1 MFPGVTLVPS
11 VGLGVPP
18 KRTSPRV
25 RHPKREDF
33 FAVHIAKSSSRRD
46 ASTNARD
53 ERATRM
59 TERTLIDE
67 LLTEQQS
74 LTAVERF
81 ARKHEDGSLPAQA
94 RYYRDLIP
102 LDKPKADEQYAFG
115 VDLDACTGCKACVSA
130 CHSLNGLDDDE
141 TWRDIGLLH
150 GGTIDEPYQQTVTTA
165 CHHCVEPACLE
176 GCPVRAYEK
185 DPDTGIVRHLDDQ
198 CIGCQYCVL
207 KCPYDVPKYSVKR
220 GIVRKCDMCHSRLAA
235 GEAPACVQ
243 ACPNGAIAIRVV
255 SKSDMTKR
263 SAPGERLL
271 PGAFDSH
278 YTKPT
283 TSYTTRKSM
292 PANARA
298 GDAGALRLEHAHWPL
313 IGMLVLTQIAAG
325 LFASASAI
333 AIANPILFASAKTMF
348 GVAGFGALQLGLAVS
363 VLHLGKPL
371 GAWRAFLALRTSW
384 MSREILAF
392 TGFAGA
398 AAAFATSSFW
408 PALDAISIP
417 IIHVT
422 TLLGFIGVAC
432 SAMIYADTRR
442 AFWRSDLTFIKFF
455 GTALL
460 LGSAGVA
467 ALLDGE
473 AARVL
478 LIVAVILRTAL
489 FGWEFHQLQRGLAD
503 KDDPTHG
510 SALTVWQL
518 QRPLVF
524 ARAALFAASTAT
536 GLFAIGTSATTST
549 LLATASFLFTL
560 ISQTIERT
568 IFFTAVI
575 APRMPGPFAR

>member
-1 MFPGVTLVPS
+1 MRSAINDDLSG
-11 VGLGVPP
+11 
-18 KRTSPRV
+18 
-25 RHPKREDF
+25 
-33 FAVHIAKSSSRRD
+33 A
-46 ASTNARD
+46 
-53 ERATRM
+53 
-59 TERTLIDE
+59 RTLIDD
-67 LLTEQQS
+67 LLAEQQS

-81 ARKHEDGSLPAQA
+81 ARTHESGGVPAQA
-94 RYYRDLIP
+94 RYYRELIP
-102 LDKPKADEQYAFG
+102 LDKPKAGEQYAFG

-150 GGTIDEPYQQTVTTA
+150 GGTIAEPYQQTVTTA

-185 DPDTGIVRHLDDQ
+185 DAETGIVRHLDDQ

-207 KCPYDVPKYSVKR
+207 KCPYDVPKYSKKR
-220 GIVRKCDMCHSRLAA
+220 GIVRKCDMCQSRLAA
-235 GEAPACVQ
+235 NEAPACVQ
-243 ACPNGAIAIRVV
+243 ACPNGAITIRVV
-255 SKSDMTKR
+255 SKSDVTKR
-263 SAPGERLL
+263 AAPGERLL

-283 TSYTTRKSM
+283 TSYATRKSM

-298 GDAGALRLEHAHWPL
+298 GDASALRLEPAHWPL

-325 LFASASAI
+325 LFASASVL
-333 AIANPILFASAKTMF
+333 AIANPSLFASAKTALA
-348 GVAGFGALQLGLAVS
+348 VAGFIALQLGLGVS
-363 VLHLGKPL
+363 VLHLGRPL
-371 GAWRAFLALRTSW
+371 GAWRAFLGLRTSW

-398 AAAFATSSFW
+398 AAAFVACNFW
-408 PALDAISIP
+408 PPLAGLAAP
-417 IIHVT
+417 LAHAT

-442 AFWRSDLTFIKFF
+442 AFWRGDLTFTKFF

-460 LGSAGVA
+460 LGAAGAA

-473 AARVL
+473 AARAL
-478 LIVAVILRTAL
+478 LIVAAIIRTAL
-489 FGWEFHQLQRGLAD
+489 FGWEFQQFRHALAD
-503 KDDPTHG
+503 QNDPTHG

-518 QRPLVF
+518 LRPVVF
-524 ARAALFAASTAT
+524 ARAILFAASTAT
-536 GLFAIGTSATTST
+536 GLFAIGTSGTAAAI
-549 LLATASFLFTL
+549 LATASFTLTLF
-560 ISQTIERT
+560 SQLIERT
-568 IFFTAVI
+568 IFFTAVV